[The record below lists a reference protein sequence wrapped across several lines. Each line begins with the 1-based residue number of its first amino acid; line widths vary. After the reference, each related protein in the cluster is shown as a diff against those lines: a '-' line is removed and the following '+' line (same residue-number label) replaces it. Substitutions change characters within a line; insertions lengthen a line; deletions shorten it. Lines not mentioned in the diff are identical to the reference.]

1 MAHATHPLRDPSQ
14 AWSYPEHSSG
24 IQPPPDHS
32 QKTKLPVSSA
42 QTPASNPNPV
52 PPPGS
57 QAAQEAWGPHQR
69 LLADDE
75 QPAGP
80 TALGQPHFLVEGAV
94 PPCHQRDLVAEAFWG
109 EVGGRAEHGAGP
121 VPHLQERLR
130 EGGLQRGRGDG
141 GPGSQVARTP
151 RGTQATSDCHP
162 TLPHCKV
169 GGASPTTRTT
179 QNTHMRTST
188 HTQPTSTPHT
198 DTCMHVCT
206 QTHNTQTPITRQM
219 RASGARHR
227 HHTGQ
232 AGALALVMTIDPPAK
247 PGTGH
252 PCSLGGVRPDQGAA
266 CLGRPNDRDG
276 QTSVSLV

>member
-1 MAHATHPLRDPSQ
+1 MAHATHSLRDPPQ

-24 IQPPPDHS
+24 IRPPPDHS
-32 QKTKLPVSSA
+32 RKTKLPVSSA

-75 QPAGP
+75 QPSGP
-80 TALGQPHFLVEGAV
+80 AALGQPHFLVEGAV
-94 PPCHQRDLVAEAFWG
+94 PPCHQRDLVAEAFGG

-162 TLPHCKV
+162 HTASLQGRGGQPHSTFCTKH
-169 GGASPTTRTT
+169 
-179 QNTHMRTST
+179 THVYMHT
-188 HTQPTSTPHT
+188 HTTHT
-198 DTCMHVCT
+198 HHT
-206 QTHNTQTPITRQM
+206 QTHACTCAHRRTTHRPQSPGRRGRLEPITDTTQGRQE
-219 RASGARHR
+219 
-227 HHTGQ
+227 
-232 AGALALVMTIDPPAK
+232 
-247 PGTGH
+247 
-252 PCSLGGVRPDQGAA
+252 LGLSDDNRST
-266 CLGRPNDRDG
+266 C
-276 QTSVSLV
+276 

>member
-1 MAHATHPLRDPSQ
+1 MPHPTHPFRDPPQ

-24 IQPPPDHS
+24 IRPPPDHS
-32 QKTKLPVSSA
+32 QKTKLPVFST
-42 QTPASNPNPV
+42 QTPASNPNSV

-75 QPAGP
+75 QPSGP
-80 TALGQPHFLVEGAV
+80 AALGQPHFLVEGAV
-94 PPCHQRDLVAEAFWG
+94 PPCHQRDLVAEAFGG
-109 EVGGRAEHGAGP
+109 EVGRRAEHGARP

-141 GPGSQVARTP
+141 ARAARQQGP
-151 RGTQATSDCHP
+151 RGAPRPPVTATP
-162 TLPHCKV
+162 TLPHCK
-169 GGASPTTRTT
+169 AWEPAPHHALH
-179 QNTHMRTST
+179 NTHPCAHAHT
-188 HTQPTSTPHT
+188 HPTPHHT
-198 DTCMHVCT
+198 DTCVHVCT
-206 QTHNTQTPITRQM
+206 QTHNTQTPITRQTG
-219 RASGARHR
+219 ASGARHR

-232 AGALALVMTIDPPAK
+232 AGALASVMTIDPPAK

-252 PCSLGGVRPDQGAA
+252 LCSLGGVRPDQGAA

-276 QTSVSLV
+276 QTSASLV